1 MRKVC
6 QSCADCVPIAYRL
19 RAASK
24 STGLYADAYAHA
36 ARDSTPRALLQFM
49 PHAAAVVAFSKRKK
63 A

>member
-1 MRKVC
+1 
-6 QSCADCVPIAYRL
+6 VPIAYRL

-24 STGLYADAYAHA
+24 STGLYADVYAHS